1 MLEITLSQLLYC
13 PSRNETPD
21 SFILHFNCFCI
32 DCYYCNFYVFR
43 KVPFSYVLVDED
55 KSLLASKIA
64 KDGQWRFPMQTMPDS
79 TYIQCLLEFED
90 KRFLIISGLILLPFF
105 ELFKLTLRQKIVS
118 GASTVTMQLA
128 RMAMHHQKRTIS
140 NKLLEMSLAIGLE
153 FRFSKNQ
160 ILRLYSL
167 YAAYGGNIVG
177 LSTAKWKY
185 YSNYNLKL
193 NFAEAAMLAVLPH
206 QPALIHTKKI
216 INY

>member
-1 MLEITLSQLLYC
+1 
-13 PSRNETPD
+13 
-21 SFILHFNCFCI
+21 
-32 DCYYCNFYVFR
+32 
-43 KVPFSYVLVDED
+43 
-55 KSLLASKIA
+55 
-64 KDGQWRFPMQTMPDS
+64 
-79 TYIQCLLEFED
+79 
-90 KRFLIISGLILLPFF
+90 
-105 ELFKLTLRQKIVS
+105 
-118 GASTVTMQLA
+118 MQLA